1 MSSIMGGTVFC
12 HHIDGWDVAWESSG
26 EYRHWCRQTRRTH
39 SESVLAVLMN
49 PGSLSGDGSNLRRD
63 TTLRI
68 LRVVGQRA
76 SINWVIVNLFDL
88 ATPKPGELHVRWR
101 HRDSNA
107 LVFEVLDLQDVPFV
121 LFAHGN
127 VGAEHE
133 ADSRSRI
140 TTVRSAFAP
149 LREIHI
155 PRTKA
160 GHPVHPMNWQR
171 QRLMSDVVGAIVAAK
186 RGA

>member
-1 MSSIMGGTVFC
+1 MTSIMGGTVWR

-26 EYRHWCRQTRRTH
+26 KYRHWCRQTRPGH

-68 LRVVGQRA
+68 LRKVGERA
-76 SINWVIVNLFDL
+76 STNWLIVNLFDL
-88 ATPKPGELHVRWR
+88 ATPKPTELHTRWQY
-101 HRDSNA
+101 RDAKA
-107 LVFEVLDLQDVPFV
+107 LIFEALDLQGVPFV

-127 VGAEHE
+127 VGADHE
-133 ADSRSRI
+133 ADFRNRI
-140 TTVRSAFAP
+140 TMVRSAFAP
-149 LREIHI
+149 LREIHV
-155 PRTKA
+155 PRTKD

-171 QRLMSDVVGAIVAAK
+171 QRLMSDVVNAIVAAK
-186 RGA
+186 RGT